1 MRSKLPIITIGRYDA
16 VTFDLIRSGLNRTT
30 FPSRGRLW
38 SVLRWQ
44 PLPPL
49 IRPPKRVATFPPG
62 EGFPQK
68 VGRLLRR
75 FLMLQSRKLAGGACR
90 RPYNASPGD
99 LPDLL
104 PKRWFDFGIDPHGE
118 AADAHP
124 EQGEGQADL
133 SPEVQ
138 RGVPI
143 VPDRIVPVENKAR
156 RQLDHGDD
164 ARPDE
169 DFRPGRQAVL
179 RQPPQQQK
187 ADSSGQEHGIMAPSP
202 PEKLNGHVQHP
213 AAEEQGQPVKKP
225 FFHKNHLTGKDSQKT
240 CEKFRNSS

>member
-1 MRSKLPIITIGRYDA
+1 MNKAKTRKRK
-16 VTFDLIRSGLNRTT
+16 IRGIPHTQRH
-30 FPSRGRLW
+30 PQAGVSRRGVAFFEEPTSAL
-38 SVLRWQ
+38 
-44 PLPPL
+44 PLPTHRGL
-49 IRPPKRVATFPPG
+49 FRT
-62 EGFPQK
+62 
-68 VGRLLRR
+68 VG
-75 FLMLQSRKLAGGACR
+75 A
-90 RPYNASPGD
+90 

-104 PKRWFDFGIDPHGE
+104 PKRWLDFGIDPHGK

-133 SPEVQ
+133 PPEVQ

-143 VPDRIVPVENKAR
+143 VPDRIIPVENKAR

-179 RQPPQQQK
+179 GQPPQQQK

>member
-1 MRSKLPIITIGRYDA
+1 MKKQKPEKGKSGVSPIPNATPQAGVSRRGVAFFCGTD
-16 VTFDLIRSGLNRTT
+16 IR
-30 FPSRGRLW
+30 
-38 SVLRWQ
+38 
-44 PLPPL
+44 
-49 IRPPKRVATFPPG
+49 A
-62 EGFPQK
+62 
-68 VGRLLRR
+68 
-75 FLMLQSRKLAGGACR
+75 
-90 RPYNASPGD
+90 ASPCAWGLFRTVGA

-104 PKRWFDFGIDPHGE
+104 PKRGLDFGIDPHGK

-133 SPEVQ
+133 PPEVQ

-179 RQPPQQQK
+179 GQPPQQQK
-187 ADSSGQEHGIMAPSP
+187 ADSPGQEHGIMAPSP
-202 PEKLNGHVQHP
+202 PEKLDGHIQHP

>member
-1 MRSKLPIITIGRYDA
+1 MKKQKPPKELKIRVSPIPDSTPRRFRPGVA
-16 VTFDLIRSGLNRTT
+16 FFEEPTSAL
-30 FPSRGRLW
+30 
-38 SVLRWQ
+38 
-44 PLPPL
+44 PLPTHGGL
-49 IRPPKRVATFPPG
+49 FRT
-62 EGFPQK
+62 
-68 VGRLLRR
+68 VG
-75 FLMLQSRKLAGGACR
+75 A
-90 RPYNASPGD
+90 

-104 PKRWFDFGIDPHGE
+104 PQSRFDFGIDPHGE

-133 SPEVQ
+133 PPEVQ

-143 VPDRIVPVENKAR
+143 VPDRIIPVENKAR

-179 RQPPQQQK
+179 GQPPQQQK
-187 ADSSGQEHGIMAPSP
+187 ADSPGQEHGIMAPSP
-202 PEKLNGHVQHP
+202 PEKLDGHIQHP